1 MNKRWSLT
9 RHLFPVLISPLLV
22 TLLACEKKKSSS
34 ELGPNVEP
42 VAAQPIAAGR
52 SGVGLIEV
60 KVKVTSDALELDLE
74 GIPEGSKLECFR
86 GTIPL
91 EPCHDKAQL
100 KRPKPGDY
108 AIGITA
114 FKDGQ
119 TVAVGESALFTVVP
133 AGDVTNSLDGES
145 SNPLILTID
154 DDSFENGQTVDMTK
168 GKSFKFKLVASDDRQ
183 LKDCTTSYRCSFG
196 PMVSNF
202 TNQCEGNQPAY
213 TVTPAM
219 MALGLQHLTIQATCG
234 EEEGPKY
241 LISWYGVPSNYENM
255 MLYSTKDSQDNHLV
269 QLVRAADCPD
279 DKRFECA
286 GAGATDY
293 KLCQNG
299 NRLTKP
305 AQGSKIRLSCNGKK
319 GPLLTF

>member
-9 RHLFPVLISPLLV
+9 RYLIPALIAPLLA
-22 TLLACEKKKSSS
+22 THLACEKKKSSS

-60 KVKVTSDALELDLE
+60 KVKVSSDALELDLE
-74 GIPEGSKLECFR
+74 GVPEGSKLECFL
-86 GTIPL
+86 GTKPL
-91 EPCHDKAQL
+91 NPCHDNAQL
-100 KRPKPGDY
+100 KRPDPGDY
-108 AIGITA
+108 TVGVTA
-114 FKDGQ
+114 FKDGR
-119 TVAVGESALFTVVP
+119 TVAIGETALFTVVP
-133 AGDVTNSLDGES
+133 AGDVTNPLDGES
-145 SNPLILTID
+145 TNPLILTVAD
-154 DDSFENGQTVDMTK
+154 DAFENGQAIDKTK
-168 GKSFKFKLVASDDRQ
+168 GESFAFKLVASEERQ
-183 LKDCTTSYRCSFG
+183 LKDCTTNYRCSFG
-196 PMVSNF
+196 PSVSNF
-202 TNQCEGNQPAY
+202 MTQCDGNQPAY

-241 LISWYGVPSNYENM
+241 SIYWYGVPSNYENM

-269 QLVRAADCPD
+269 QLVRATDCPD
-279 DKRFECA
+279 DKRYECV
-286 GAGATDY
+286 GAGATNY
-293 KLCQNG
+293 KLCENG

-319 GPLLTF
+319 GPPLTF